1 MKIGTKL
8 GFSMRVFPRRRMWLS
23 LSGIL
28 VCAILFFGILSV
40 VYWLRF
46 SSSAYFGEARDIYVL
61 ARNRSATVKQSQIP
75 LALAPA
81 LVKMPGIE
89 VVSPE
94 LFIYGVL
101 NDKAVIVRG
110 IYPHDFHALE
120 NVRVVQ
126 GRWLNERDVMGAVA
140 GYNLARKLRLRVND
154 TYVLSGSEVDD
165 FLTIQVVGIFRT
177 GGMIDDDLLLNMKY
191 ARFLQQETPEGYA
204 SIIRVKVNTTIWPT
218 VESVWK
224 AVSGPPTV
232 SSFKYQPEHPNNT
245 EKIKITCDARAFNP
259 FNQIG
264 SVILQYN
271 KSGTKKVNE
280 KTMEMTGPFSY
291 RTEIG
296 PVKDSAWIVLW
307 AKAVDVLGHGFRTD
321 PVNISVTDAS
331 GPDIFDVDIQPPPP
345 QTKDD
350 NLNLSFK
357 AVDSSEL
364 VKNVTVYAYNEGRNV
379 SVTLPDSSGGPYT
392 ALLGR
397 FEPGQLLVWISA
409 RDRFG
414 NLRLTGFYTYRIL
427 NRTDQSAPDIS
438 EILYVPTPPYDNS
451 TVNITVRITDDSN
464 ITLAN
469 IMYDFQIR
477 ARHFNAT
484 LALNR
489 STEKDL
495 WTATLGPFQ
504 GATNVHLKILAQ
516 DEFGNAGYSQ
526 PKKLSIRYSEPP
538 EQFFI
543 TRFPFASIPSINN
556 LLFMNLYDASE
567 IGRVDITFYD
577 RGIWRNLSI
586 PVNITTFREPLLLGK
601 LGPGTKQ
608 YSVAMTDGKN
618 QTTRTPVVGQ
628 DSFLVSRQ
636 APSAYNIYYP
646 AEVLPD
652 RSVMVSFNVSSL
664 FLTSHVYITDSR
676 GVIVPCNW
684 TGSNYIGI
692 IGPYWRAG
700 QYSFV
705 VSVEDLASNAYR
717 SPEMP
722 LTVLDKVIQDIDFFP
737 KPPLLGE
744 DLTVTCRVIGDSP
757 GVNVELIALLG
768 GGTYLRTPMSM
779 QGNTRTATFRI
790 DQPNTTTLSV
800 EARIGGQLY
809 RSEPYR
815 VFVASWGSSLFVAH
829 SPSYPTSSDD
839 IVIQIRCRDAE
850 RIYAV
855 ALDWTN
861 GSHSR
866 RELWRSE
873 GPDFAIDFH
882 PGMQTSA
889 RLDYRLKVFG
899 SKGTIDYDP
908 TAFNEWVRIAR
919 NVFDPPEI
927 IYYALSPQSYIN
939 YAGVRPDDFLIAA
952 SCDVGDEEGLSKVW
966 IEYRIG
972 QTLLTDPLLPSPSL
986 YLSLSGNYTAYLG
999 PFPLNTTIT
1008 ARILATDIAGK
1019 TSSTA
1024 YFQYTLMDKQPP
1036 DITNVYHDPLD
1047 PSPEQ
1052 EVTIGCDVTDDS
1064 GVKEVLLAVN
1074 DTAGGYVERM
1084 TKYGNTYTL
1093 QVISPDAGQTISYS
1107 IRATDSYGN
1116 SNQTTIR
1123 NIRSIDVNPPEIR
1136 EVGQEPAQP
1145 TDKETVNIT
1154 VVLIDWEDEI
1164 QNVTLLWYQYTWKQ
1178 KTQEGGRNWL
1188 TRVFTINA
1196 SELEPGIDVRYKV
1209 EAYDRSGNKAVYPK
1223 IEQPESV
1230 ARALAQLGHFYGW
1243 EPSALEGLGA
1253 LGQRGELYLTFR
1265 VIDRTPPSVYLEASP
1280 PDPNQLQTVTFSI
1293 RALDNHLLKNLTLV
1307 LAVDEEDRGYHWQMG
1322 RPSFEEEVSSGQLK
1336 PGGSV
1341 VCHIEAYDQSGN
1353 YARYPTST
1361 NLTISVK
1368 ILEYGG
1374 LIAVI
1379 DPTVNLE
1386 VSGPAD
1392 FSEDMARQG
1401 AGKIVASINGI
1412 LFMTFLATIA
1422 GIGNIIYSS
1431 IYKSKREIGIVR
1443 TLGGSKKFITLLV
1456 ASLTILVGF
1465 LAGLMGCGIAYLLMV
1480 ALSRLGASLAWVT
1493 LRPTFDLLIL
1503 GATLAASVSISV
1515 FGGLVALG
1523 RLFSYTPIES
1533 LRTLLPP
1540 APKETEP
1547 TYIEKTKVFSGKTI
1561 AVLLLLIVLAAAT
1574 MRLYPTRISGEPFDP
1589 DSWLHLRAAKDI
1601 SISHHLRLNYESREL
1616 QAVSALP
1623 GLNILLLFAQE
1634 LTGTELL
1641 QARTLTPIVSS
1652 LGLLFVFVLARR
1664 ISRSAL
1670 VGGIACGVLAFAG
1683 FYANRTAA
1691 LTKEALGLQVLLL
1704 CLLLLYVA
1712 RQLQSARFKILTF
1725 LASVVLMVTHHL
1737 TAIYFVLILAGYLA
1751 LVNLL
1756 SYSRGTLDRKKARQD
1771 GLLLLAVLTSFMMIT
1786 ITLGRYE
1793 TKMPLQDALL
1803 ILSLF
1808 FIVIGFGR
1816 LLLASSFMN
1825 RHRRLI
1831 TLICAMAMVASPIL
1845 AQRAGLFAYAPWEQ
1859 IMPMITPHLILLAL
1873 AVLAVFPLSILSE
1886 EQKAFL
1892 LAWISA
1898 VLPFILFG
1906 VVKRDLFGYILLF
1919 RDIAYGYQLSAVLLA
1934 IAVAYACKRFESARP
1949 TRLRRLAVGLV
1960 MLLLVGNIG
1969 LASYMGFLSQDYE
1982 TKDLYH
1988 PEEMSAALKVNASTL
2003 RRQLIGADE
2012 RGRRL
2017 LLYVTGEDGDQVTTY
2032 VYLVRM
2038 EKYVINQYY
2047 RRQFEMTDRP
2057 LTHIFLY
2064 ADMYRVG
2071 FIDSVLFREI
2081 PRLRLNRF
2089 EDVVFDN
2096 GNDELIYVARKDWP

>member
-1 MKIGTKL
+1 MK
-8 GFSMRVFPRRRMWLS
+8 VFPRRRMWLS

-81 LVKMPGIE
+81 LVNMHGIE

-110 IYPHDFHALE
+110 IYPRDFYSLE
-120 NVRVVQ
+120 NLRVID
-126 GRWLNERDVMGAVA
+126 GRWLSERDVMGAVA
-140 GYNLARKLRLRVND
+140 GYNLAHKLGLQVNE

-165 FLTIQVVGIFRT
+165 FLTIQIVGIFRT
-177 GGMIDDDLLLNMKY
+177 GGMIDDDLLLNMRY

-218 VESVWK
+218 VGSVWK

-232 SSFKYQPEHPNNT
+232 SSLKYQPEQPNNT
-245 EKIKITCDARAFNP
+245 EKIEITCDARA

-271 KSGTKKVNE
+271 KSVSKTVHE
-280 KTMEMTGPFSY
+280 KTMEMVGPVSYRTESY

-307 AKAVDVLGHGFRTD
+307 AKAVDVLGHEFRTD
-321 PVNISVTDAS
+321 PVNVSVADAL

-357 AVDSSEL
+357 AVDSSDM

-379 SVTLPDSSGGPYT
+379 SVTLPDSSGGLYT
-392 ALLGR
+392 ATLGR

-409 RDRFG
+409 RDRFD
-414 NLRLTGFYTYRIL
+414 NPRLTGFYTYRIL
-427 NRTDQSAPDIS
+427 NRTDQSAPEIS
-438 EILYVPTPPYDNS
+438 EMLYVPTPPYDNS

-464 ITLAN
+464 ITLAE
-469 IMYDFQIR
+469 IMYDFQVKG
-477 ARHFNAT
+477 RHFNAT

-489 STEKDL
+489 STEKGL
-495 WTATLGPFQ
+495 WTATLGSFP
-504 GATNVHLKILAQ
+504 GATNVHLKIFAQ

-526 PKKLSIRYSEPP
+526 PKKLFIRYSEPP
-538 EQFFI
+538 EEFFI
-543 TRFPFASIPSINN
+543 YRFPSASIPGINN
-556 LLFMNLYDASE
+556 LLAMYLYDASE
-567 IGRVDITFYD
+567 IARVNINFSD

-586 PVNITTFREPLLLGK
+586 PVSITTFKEALLLGR
-601 LGPGTKQ
+601 LSPGTKQ

-618 QTTRTPVVGQ
+618 QTTRTPIVGQ
-628 DSFLVSRQ
+628 NSYLVSKQ
-636 APSAYNIYYP
+636 PPSAYNIRYL

-652 RSVMVSFNVSSL
+652 EYVIVSFNVSSL
-664 FLTSHVYITDSR
+664 YPTSHVYITDSR
-676 GVIVPCNW
+676 GVIIIGNW
-684 TGSNYIGI
+684 TGSNYVATL
-692 IGPYWRAG
+692 GPYWRAG
-700 QYSFV
+700 DYSFV
-705 VSVEDLASNAYR
+705 INVEDSAGNAYR

-757 GVNVELIALLG
+757 GATVDLIG
-768 GGTYLRTPMSM
+768 PMEGRIRRIPMSM
-779 QGNTRTATFRI
+779 QGNLRTATIRI
-790 DQPNTTTLSV
+790 DQPAIIAFSI
-800 EARIGGQLY
+800 EARIGNAVY
-809 RSEPYR
+809 RSETYR
-815 VFVASWGSSLFVAH
+815 ISVASWQSSLFVTH
-829 SPSYPTSSDD
+829 DPSYPASTDD
-839 IVIQIRCRDAE
+839 LVIQIRCRDAE
-850 RIYAV
+850 QIYAV
-855 ALDWTN
+855 VLNWTN
-861 GSHSR
+861 GSYTK
-866 RELWRSE
+866 REVWTPRT
-873 GPDFAIDFH
+873 PDFAVDFH
-882 PGMQTSA
+882 PGTQIA
-889 RLDYRLKVFG
+889 NLLYRVEVTG
-899 SKGTIDYDP
+899 SKGVIKYP
-908 TAFNEWVRIAR
+908 TGTNERVKVSVAR
-919 NVFDPPEI
+919 NLFDPPEI
-927 IYYALSPQSYIN
+927 IYHELSPLSYIN
-939 YAGVRPDDFLIAA
+939 LAGVRPDDFLIAA
-952 SCDVGDEEGLSKVW
+952 SCVVADEEGLSKVW
-966 IEYRIG
+966 IEYSIG
-972 QTLLTDPLLPSPSL
+972 QTPFTDPLLPSADPHAPF
-986 YLSLSGNYTAYLG
+986 SGGYTAYLG
-999 PFPLNTTIT
+999 PFALNTTIT
-1008 ARILATDIAGK
+1008 AGILATDLAGK

-1024 YFQYTLMDKQPP
+1024 YFQYTLMDMQPP

-1064 GVKEVLLAVN
+1064 GIKEVLLIMN
-1074 DTAGGYVERM
+1074 DTKGEYRETM
-1084 TKYGNTYTL
+1084 SKYGDIYTL
-1093 QVISPDAGQTISYS
+1093 QIISPKAGEAISY
-1107 IRATDSYGN
+1107 RMQATDSYGN
-1116 SNQTTIR
+1116 SNQTAIR
-1123 NIRSIDVNPPEIR
+1123 TIRSIDINAPDIY
-1136 EVGQEPAQP
+1136 EVIQEPLQP
-1145 TDKETVNIT
+1145 TDKETVKIT
-1154 VVLIDWEDEI
+1154 IGLIDREDEV
-1164 QNVTLLWYQYTWKQ
+1164 QNVTLMWYQYEWKQ
-1178 KTQEGGRNWL
+1178 KTQEGGKGFL
-1188 TRVFTINA
+1188 SRVFTINA

-1223 IEQPESV
+1223 IQQPESV
-1230 ARALAQLGHFYGW
+1230 AQALAQLAHFYGS
-1243 EPSALEGLGA
+1243 EPSAGKVLGA
-1253 LGQRGELYLTFR
+1253 LAQRGMEPYLTFR
-1265 VIDRTPPSVYLEASP
+1265 VIDRTPPSLFLEASP
-1280 PDPNQLQTVTFSI
+1280 SDPNELQTVTFSI

-1307 LAVDEEDRGYHWQMG
+1307 LIVDEKDRGYHWVMG
-1322 RPSFEEEVSSGQLK
+1322 RPSFEEEVSSGHLK

-1341 VCHIEAYDQSGN
+1341 VSYLEAYDQSGN
-1353 YARYPTST
+1353 YARYPSST

-1368 ILEYGG
+1368 ILEWGG

-1386 VSGPAD
+1386 VSGPAS

-1401 AGKIVASINGI
+1401 AGKILASINGI

-1480 ALSRLGASLAWVT
+1480 VLSRLGASLAWVT
-1493 LRPTFDLLIL
+1493 LRPTFDLLVL
-1503 GATLAASVSISV
+1503 GATVAASVTISV

-1533 LRTLLPP
+1533 IKTLLPP

-1547 TYIEKTKVFSGKTI
+1547 TYIERTKAFSGKTI
-1561 AVLLLLIVLAAAT
+1561 AVLLLLIVSAAAM
-1574 MRLYPTRISGEPFDP
+1574 MRLYPTWISAEPFDP
-1589 DSWLHLRAAKDI
+1589 DSWLHLQAAKDMGA
-1601 SISHHLRLNYESREL
+1601 SHRLRLDYDSREM

-1641 QARTLTPIVSS
+1641 PARILTPLASS

-1670 VGGIACGVLAFAG
+1670 VGGIACLVLAFAG
-1683 FYANRTAA
+1683 FYTNRTAA
-1691 LTKEALGLQVLLL
+1691 LTKEALGLQLLL
-1704 CLLLLYVA
+1704 FCLLLLCIA
-1712 RQLQSARFKILTF
+1712 RQLQSTKYKVLTF
-1725 LASVVLMVTHHL
+1725 LAFVVLIFTHHL
-1737 TAIYFVLILAGYLA
+1737 TGIYFVLVFSGYLA
-1751 LVNLL
+1751 LVNLQR
-1756 SYSRGTLDRKKARQD
+1756 YSKGTLDRREAKRD
-1771 GLLLLAVLTSFMMIT
+1771 GLLLAAVLATFMT
-1786 ITLGRYE
+1786 VTLTLGRYE
-1793 TKMPLQDALL
+1793 TRIPLQDALL

-1831 TLICAMAMVASPIL
+1831 ALICAVAMVASPIL
-1845 AQRAGLFAYAPWEQ
+1845 AHRAGLFAYGPWEQ
-1859 IMPMITPHLILLAL
+1859 VMPMMAPHLVLLAL

-1919 RDIAYGYQLSAVLLA
+1919 RNIAYGYQLSAIMLA
-1934 IAVAYACKRFESARP
+1934 IAVVYAYKRFESARP
-1949 TRLRRLAVGLV
+1949 TGLRRLAVAV
-1960 MLLLVGNIG
+1960 FMMLLVCNIG
-1969 LASYMGFLSQDYE
+1969 LASYTGFLSKDYE

-2003 RRQLIGADE
+2003 RGQLVGADE

-2047 RRQFEMTDRP
+2047 RTQFEMTDRP

-2064 ADMYRVG
+2064 SEMYRVG
-2071 FIDSVLFREI
+2071 FIDSVVFREI

-2096 GNDELIYVARKDWP
+2096 GDDELIYVARKDWP